1 MTYSYNIIRGVND
14 LLNSMNDDFYNYSW
28 SYDSKHKSSVNKREE
43 GGYDAEVQLPG
54 YNRKNLNIKVE
65 NGNLLTVRSGKESE
79 EERVLYRLEIS
90 KDIDKNNIKAKS
102 EDGILYITLPQAEE
116 KQPKLIKIE

>member
-79 EERVLYRLEIS
+79 EEKVLYRL
-90 KDIDKNNIKAKS
+90 
-102 EDGILYITLPQAEE
+102 
-116 KQPKLIKIE
+116 